1 MRTPPG
7 SWPSGWPNRSASSAE
22 TGRNPKGF
30 ADVLASVGEPEAAR
44 IDVAAVLGV
53 ARQYDAAA
61 DIVDT
66 AIRTHL
72 TGLRFDGAAAGRM
85 HTAHGD
91 ALRLAID
98 DMVDRLHEW
107 TRAAT
112 EIAAELRACADR
124 YVDVDFRGA
133 RRIG

>member
-1 MRTPPG
+1 
-7 SWPSGWPNRSASSAE
+7 
-22 TGRNPKGF
+22 
-30 ADVLASVGEPEAAR
+30 VLDA
-44 IDVAAVLGV
+44 

-91 ALRLAID
+91 ALRLAVD
-98 DMVDRLHEW
+98 DVVARLRQW
-107 TRAAT
+107 SRAAT
-112 EIAAELRACADR
+112 EIAVELRACVDR
-124 YVDVDFRGA
+124 YVDIDSAGA
-133 RRIG
+133 RRLG